1 MVGHF
6 VPYRPQAGR
15 DTARCLVHPCWGMEV
30 GSIPRECW
38 RRGTGRS
45 DRGRLEHDPQCL
57 WHQGPVSWKTFLP
70 QPRGWGDGFGM
81 IQAHCIDCE
90 LYFYYYYISSPS
102 DPQALD
108 LRGWGPP
115 GWNADF
121 RTQWNLEEPPPLLTL
136 AYPNSCFRLTHPSPQ
151 SFILFLTSHIW
162 SRLSA
167 R

>member
-57 WHQGPVSWKTFLP
+57 WHQGPVLWKTFLP